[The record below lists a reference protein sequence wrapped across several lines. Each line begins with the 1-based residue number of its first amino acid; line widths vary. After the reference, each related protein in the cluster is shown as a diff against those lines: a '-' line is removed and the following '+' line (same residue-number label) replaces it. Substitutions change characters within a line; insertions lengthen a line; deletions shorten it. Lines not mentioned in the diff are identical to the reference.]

1 LCARL
6 HVLRHLKTAK
16 QVIIRITEHM
26 RIIWTAERGGKVL
39 MRMIH
44 PLVMTGF
51 VVSVLGIGF
60 AAGWLSYSDKV
71 ASLAPE
77 NQTEQA
83 GDTWQQ
89 GLAHKVLRQSG
100 IISQQEADIDRAKR
114 ETRHQVEA
122 LGARLGILQAE
133 VLRLNALGRRLSD
146 VASLDEGEF
155 NFSSVPAVGGPAP
168 LLETESGLGAAF
180 SNDNLL
186 VTLENLSSEV
196 VRNKNQLLLLETLII
211 DRKLD
216 YARSPDV
223 WPTATGWV
231 SSGFGK
237 RRDPISGRKAFHE
250 GIDIAADAGT
260 LIKAVASGVV
270 IDAGKDGQYGLVV
283 EINHGDGVITRYA
296 HTGALS
302 VKTGDKVKKGQVIA
316 IVGSS
321 GRSTGP
327 HLHFEVI
334 SNSKHIDP
342 RKYLLTS
349 G

>member
-1 LCARL
+1 
-6 HVLRHLKTAK
+6 
-16 QVIIRITEHM
+16 M

-44 PLVMTGF
+44 PLVIVASVAG
-51 VVSVLGIGF
+51 VLGIGF
-60 AAGWLSYSDKV
+60 TAGWLSNS
-71 ASLAPE
+71 E
-77 NQTEQA
+77 NMARLEQQNQVEQA
-83 GDTWQQ
+83 VDAWQQ
-89 GLAHKVLRQSG
+89 GLADKVLRQSEV
-100 IISQQEADIDRAKR
+100 ISQQELDIERAKR

-155 NFSSVPAVGGPAP
+155 NFSSTPALGGPAP
-168 LLETESGLGAAF
+168 SLDTAPGLAAEF

-196 VRNKNQLLLLETLII
+196 ERNKHQLLLLETLII

-216 YARSPDV
+216 HARLPDV

-231 SSGFGK
+231 SSGYGK

-270 IDAGKDGQYGLVV
+270 ISAGKDGQYGLTV

-316 IVGSS
+316 VVGSS

-334 SNSKHIDP
+334 RHSEHIDP